1 MKKIKQLAKDE
12 IKCLTEEE
20 YFIERLINTLEYLFN
35 NVNQT
40 VNKEQLNQLYYLLT
54 KSLHNEEVEENIV
67 KLYYSNS
74 DNYVNYLNSIIHL
87 FIVETII
94 NNNLEFAFIIST
106 LIMLKKNNLLIF
118 HFKYSHLNINKSIQ
132 KKIYHRYQDLS

>member
-12 IKCLTEEE
+12 IKCLTEKE

-67 KLYYSNS
+67 KLYY
-74 DNYVNYLNSIIHL
+74 
-87 FIVETII
+87 
-94 NNNLEFAFIIST
+94 
-106 LIMLKKNNLLIF
+106 
-118 HFKYSHLNINKSIQ
+118 
-132 KKIYHRYQDLS
+132 